1 MKREI
6 TTRGGR
12 GRTNI
17 KNMSCVLEFILAQY
31 LRKHEK
37 TTVVSF
43 VEVGMKVFW
52 NILTF

>member
-17 KNMSCVLEFILAQY
+17 DNMSCVLEFTLAQY
-31 LRKHEK
+31 LRIHEK
-37 TTVVSF
+37 ATVVSF
-43 VEVGMKVFW
+43 VEVGMKVFG
-52 NILTF
+52 IF